1 MCLILFALKTGPDHP
16 LVIAANRDEFYGR
29 PTAAAAPWPD
39 APQIVGGR
47 DLREG
52 GSWLGITLDG
62 RWAAVTNFRDASL
75 PRSDAP
81 SRGHLVGDFL
91 RGDLSPANYIEQL
104 RPSASSYN
112 GFNLLVGDPRTVVWY
127 SNRSDDHPL
136 LATPL
141 PPGIY
146 GLSNHLLDTPWPKI
160 VRGKRE
166 LAKALAPGAD
176 PEAIMETLL
185 DRTLAD
191 DADLPSTGIP
201 LEQERA
207 LSALFIAGEA
217 YGTRSST
224 VVLMRGDGRT
234 VLVERAFH
242 PVDGVE
248 VHRHHLTIPT

>member
-39 APQIVGGR
+39 APHIVGGR

-62 RWAAVTNFRDASL
+62 RWAAVTNFRDVSL

-91 RGDLSPANYIEQL
+91 RGDLSPADYVEQL

-136 LATPL
+136 LAMPL

-176 PEAIMETLL
+176 PDAIMETLL

-234 VLVERAFH
+234 TLVERAFH

-248 VHRHHLTIPT
+248 VNRHHLTIPA